1 MLPPTSEPTA
11 FRAGETVVWS
21 RELPEYSA
29 DDGWVLKYR
38 IFWPAGASAQTLLTV
53 GDGTVH
59 TMSISAAESA
69 LLQPGPASLWAY
81 VERMTGAPAVL
92 ERVDLGITAVQIGA
106 NLINQAA
113 LDPRSINQRC
123 LDDLRTALASYVTGG
138 SAHVAEYQ
146 IGDRTM
152 KFRSLREIQDLVA
165 YYERE
170 IRRSNFEARPV
181 VRYRG

>member
-11 FRAGETVVWS
+11 FRAGETVAWS

-38 IFWPAGASAQTLLTV
+38 IFWPSGASAQTLLTV

-59 TMSISAAESA
+59 TMSISASESA
-69 LLQPGPASLWAY
+69 LLQSGPASLWAY
-81 VERMTGAPAVL
+81 VARMTGAPAVL
-92 ERVDLGITAVQIGA
+92 ERVDLGVTAVQIGA

-113 LDPRSINQRC
+113 LDPRSINERC